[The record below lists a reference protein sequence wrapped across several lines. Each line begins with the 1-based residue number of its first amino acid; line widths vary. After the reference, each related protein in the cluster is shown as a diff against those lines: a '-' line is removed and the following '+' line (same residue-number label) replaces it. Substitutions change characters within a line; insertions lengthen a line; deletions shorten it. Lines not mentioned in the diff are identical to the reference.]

1 MKRTTIFII
10 LCVVSLFCFAQ
21 NGQKDSTITTVQLG
35 DVVVKGRIPEVRT
48 KGAVSKIQV
57 DKTVLAK
64 MGTVARMLAHTPGLH
79 SVNGNIEVNGL
90 GEPNYVLDGRRLSDA
105 KELSTLQADNIKSIE
120 IDRAPSV
127 KYSPNGQPVIYIS
140 TIKHVN
146 DYMFL
151 SLGDYLKQTRMFTDA
166 GILNVRSQ
174 YKKFSTSLSY
184 MGGKDANKNKET
196 YFRDVYRD
204 NIFSIAQKRETP
216 VSTYAHKVDFSADY
230 QLNEKSRLV

>member
-90 GEPNYVLDGRRLSDA
+90 GEPNYVLDGRRRYH
-105 KELSTLQADNIKSIE
+105 Q
-120 IDRAPSV
+120 
-127 KYSPNGQPVIYIS
+127 KYRNRQS
-140 TIKHVN
+140 
-146 DYMFL
+146 
-151 SLGDYLKQTRMFTDA
+151 A
-166 GILNVRSQ
+166 
-174 YKKFSTSLSY
+174 
-184 MGGKDANKNKET
+184 
-196 YFRDVYRD
+196 FRK
-204 NIFSIAQKRETP
+204 I
-216 VSTYAHKVDFSADY
+216 
-230 QLNEKSRLV
+230 